1 MEEIELFIRN
11 EKEDGVFAVS
21 LVENPA
27 IEENWVALSTQGIEL
42 KVADEE
48 RRVVVGMA
56 LVPDKRI
63 YRKMKDKEFNIY
75 FSKETIAKAQ
85 ELYMRNLNANN
96 VTTEHEKPIKGAT
109 VIESWIVENEKFDKS
124 NIYKLNAPVGAWV
137 IMMKINNEEEWK
149 SIKEGTYKGFS
160 IEGAFQ
166 GFEEL
171 EASKQIAED
180 EVLVEKIKSIITDI
194 ELKSETVELGLV
206 TDLSKSLSEY
216 NKANKTL
223 DTVIYNFYNAIFK
236 ARALGEKIKDADFLA
251 KIKNAQK
258 LLIDTDKLSKSLGI
272 NPNSIKEYK
281 ELKARINTSSDLK
294 DEIKASKSQLKK
306 LTV

>member
-27 IEENWVALSTQGIEL
+27 IEENWVALSADGIQL

-48 RRVVVGMA
+48 RRVVVGIA
-56 LVPDKRI
+56 LVPEKRI

-109 VIESWIVENEKFDKS
+109 VIESWIVESEKFDKS

-149 SIKEGTYKGFS
+149 SIKEGNYKGFS
-160 IEGAFQ
+160 IEGMFQ
-166 GFEEL
+166 GFEAL
-171 EASKQIAED
+171 EASTQLSED

-194 ELKSETVELGLV
+194 ELKSEKVDLSLV
-206 TDLSKSLSEY
+206 SDLSKSLSEY
-216 NKANKTL
+216 NKADKAL
-223 DTVIYNFYNAIFK
+223 DKDIENFYNAIFK
-236 ARALGEKIKDADFLA
+236 AKALGNKINESEFLSKIKLSEKLLKETEGLA
-251 KIKNAQK
+251 KN
-258 LLIDTDKLSKSLGI
+258 LGI
-272 NPNSIKEYK
+272 SANSIEEYTS
-281 ELKARINTSSDLK
+281 LKARINTSEDLK
-294 DEIKASKSQLKK
+294 EEIKVAKGQLKK
-306 LTV
+306 LTI

>member
-27 IEENWVALSTQGIEL
+27 IEENWVALSAEGIEL

-48 RRVVVGMA
+48 RRVVVGIA
-56 LVPDKRI
+56 LVPEKRI

-149 SIKEGTYKGFS
+149 SIKEGNYKGFS
-160 IEGAFQ
+160 IEGMFQ
-166 GFEEL
+166 GFEAL
-171 EASKQIAED
+171 EASTQLSED

-194 ELKSETVELGLV
+194 ELKSESVELGLIDDV
-206 TDLSKSLSEY
+206 VSMSTKIESEWKDVLKIAVDGSTSLATKVAKSTAPLNKKLFELKDKVETAEKALKELGLGNNAEIAKSKKSL
-216 NKANKTL
+216 
-223 DTVIYNFYNAIFK
+223 
-236 ARALGEKIKDADFLA
+236 KISTG
-251 KIKNAQK
+251 Q
-258 LLIDTDKLSKSLGI
+258 
-272 NPNSIKEYK
+272 
-281 ELKARINTSSDLK
+281 
-294 DEIKASKSQLKK
+294 IKALSDIAIK
-306 LTV
+306 LRNVY